1 MSELYFNYTPRV
13 VNVFKLFFF
22 CCETPGLQFSIAVS
36 PDFSLSS
43 VVTYRQQML
52 NSSFIK

>member
-1 MSELYFNYTPRV
+1 MSEQYFNYTPRV

-22 CCETPGLQFSIAVS
+22 CSETPGLQFSIAVS
-36 PDFSLSS
+36 PDFSLS
-43 VVTYRQQML
+43 VVTYRQEEL